1 MGMPGNVEG
10 MRMDEFVIRKL
21 VGMIEE
27 VRGREKECVHKYQ
40 EESCIFSKLHHPAAK
55 IRKKRKELK
64 IYDQFGL
71 WLSSEQ
77 PPSSLTPMI
86 FSFDYYRME

>member
-1 MGMPGNVEG
+1 MGMPGNAEG

-40 EESCIFSKLHHPAAK
+40 DESCIFSKLHHPTAK

-64 IYDQFGL
+64 IYDQYGL
-71 WLSSEQ
+71 WLSFLVETVPVSTGN
-77 PPSSLTPMI
+77 S
-86 FSFDYYRME
+86 